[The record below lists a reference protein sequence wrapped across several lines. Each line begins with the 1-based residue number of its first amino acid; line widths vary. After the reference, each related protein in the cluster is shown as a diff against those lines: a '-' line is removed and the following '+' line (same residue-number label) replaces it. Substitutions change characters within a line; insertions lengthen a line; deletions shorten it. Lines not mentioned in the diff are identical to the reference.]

1 MRNPCFHAGTLR
13 IEQPWYSRGAGHG
26 GFPGKG
32 PGEYWYDYKG
42 FYFVAEKSPQGL
54 VIPAESV
61 VAVRLAHWHAFTFS
75 SRKILKILWRS
86 GGERL
91 SSGFV
96 VEGAEE
102 VSQVL
107 ATRGWA

>member
-1 MRNPCFHAGTLR
+1 MRNPGFYAGTLR
-13 IEQPWYSRGAGHG
+13 MEQPWYQRSARHG
-26 GFPGKG
+26 GFPEKG

-42 FYFVAEKSPQGL
+42 FYFVGEKSNRGL

-61 VAVRLAHWHAFTFS
+61 VEVKLAFWHAFFFS
-75 SRKILKILWRS
+75 SKRILKIVWRS

-96 VEGAEE
+96 IEHAGE
-102 VSQVL
+102 VRQAL
-107 ATRGWA
+107 TTRGWA